1 MRGLV
6 LVASVLVLA
15 GCGGL
20 GGGHTTKGSGRVVTE
35 TRSVGSF
42 TSIDLI
48 GAATVDVFVGKPAS
62 LTIRG
67 DDNILPLIRTD
78 VSDGALVVSSKHSY
92 SSRHDLRL
100 EIRTPALDAVT
111 LTGAGTF
118 SVGGIHSNAFSLD
131 LSGTA
136 TMILAGTTG
145 TLDAK
150 LSGTGTA
157 DLGDLVAQDAHAS
170 LSGTGTLRVHATG
183 SLDATVSGV
192 GSIVYSGRPRHVKTH
207 VSGVGTITG
216 G

>member
-1 MRGLV
+1 MRRLPLV
-6 LVASVLVLA
+6 LFALVIA
-15 GCGGL
+15 GCGS
-20 GGGHTTKGSGRVVTE
+20 GGTTKGSGHVVTE
-35 TRSVGSF
+35 TRIVGSF
-42 TSIDLI
+42 TSIQLI
-48 GAATVDVFVGKPAS
+48 GAATVDVSVGKPAG

-78 VSDGALVVSSKHSY
+78 VSNGALVVSSKHSY

-100 EIRTPALDAVT
+100 EIGTPALDGVT

-131 LSGTA
+131 LSGAA

-157 DLGDLVAQDAHAS
+157 DLGNLVARDAHAS
-170 LSGTGTLRVHATG
+170 LSGTGSLRVHATG
-183 SLDATVSGV
+183 SLDASVSGV
-192 GSIVYSGRPRHVKTH
+192 GSIVYTGSPKHVRTH
-207 VSGVGTITG
+207 ISGVGTIAAG
-216 G
+216 